1 MNPSPEVLTS
11 PQGRNVTSDRD
22 IVQRRYEELH
32 PLDQDAQNSV
42 ARLLNA
48 TSLSQVNQYLDE
60 LTKAFEQVTPQMPIE
75 ACTWMWNL
83 SLSAP
88 IVSRDWHQS
97 AWKID
102 HELNVKFLRLVFFHR
117 YPKLAAAEPPISTPE
132 MLEALAAPSHEAGEK
147 LLKPAPA
154 NPTDVQHVQTLKD
167 GYNHPYLRNDQI
179 VKPILECLSEYA
191 KNWKPEKYLAPYTAL
206 IGPSMSGK
214 TRFLMQLSENI
225 CVIYICL
232 RPHKSTGIPPRSVLA
247 DEFQL
252 EMNAPEILVHY
263 YRLLAALFDVVSDFF
278 STRTS
283 DHNEK
288 QLLLEW
294 SDYNHQ
300 HGGKL
305 ATQVRRAMEKIGEEG
320 PAASAAFKEN
330 LRKLA
335 TSTSFISNP
344 GLKILLGIDEAR
356 ALVEQG
362 SGDAQNLSYFRALCR
377 VLSKVPTQLNFFAIF
392 TDTTS
397 KVANFLPAL
406 QNDPSARPLP
416 DSEEDS
422 KELYAPIYDIAT
434 FDLKVSSSP
443 PETWDELLS
452 PRRLFSYGT
461 PFFRIYVET
470 VEKPPRS
477 LKPDVIAE
485 NVRKMAIGKLLCFP
499 CSSDA
504 LSKGQIFALLGCTI
518 QPQIFEASRLNS
530 ELVSSH
536 MAHCLYISDTRE
548 RLISEYPSQYTL
560 SMAANYFL
568 AEDDS
573 RLISCIKA
581 LTSFM
586 QQGLISSGN
595 SGELVSRIILLRAMQ
610 KAMLTSP
617 IRTKQPNI
625 TYGCSVRLAD
635 FLKALTGKEE
645 PTGEEK
651 TAEKSKPPRKST
663 RKSTGKST
671 SKPEQAGKDEST
683 GAEESVFQL
692 NMENVHQARLLK
704 EGRIFWNHFVQI
716 TYTPQPADFLNFL
729 YRGLAVQCKPDQR
742 GFDQMFTVYLAP
754 EDAESTLTK
763 DHISFCGVQAK
774 NGSFK
779 FPEEGPKWNSNYAEV
794 ELNCKIPY
802 LIILF
807 SFKTKSTTYELP
819 TIPQR
824 GSLIF
829 HGLDNI
835 ACLTPKISIAL
846 QELLSVDPDVRQFH
860 KDNKRIRRFVETT
873 RPCIYNCDHQEV
885 DLFHADKGVAIDQA
899 PNNPTL

>member
-422 KELYAPIYDIAT
+422 KELIHFWTLSGLVPHSQGYLLPSPMMDSTSRPTSLALPLNLGRPHQQTPVHPTTARQNPSPDPPSRRDSESSQSSEDEGSVAEASLPLSLDT
-434 FDLKVSSSP
+434 TSSAHHPDLSSRYHILRSFVPRSSSLP
-443 PETWDELLS
+443 
-452 PRRLFSYGT
+452 T
-461 PFFRIYVET
+461 PF
-470 VEKPPRS
+470 
-477 LKPDVIAE
+477 
-485 NVRKMAIGKLLCFP
+485 
-499 CSSDA
+499 
-504 LSKGQIFALLGCTI
+504 
-518 QPQIFEASRLNS
+518 
-530 ELVSSH
+530 
-536 MAHCLYISDTRE
+536 
-548 RLISEYPSQYTL
+548 
-560 SMAANYFL
+560 
-568 AEDDS
+568 
-573 RLISCIKA
+573 
-581 LTSFM
+581 
-586 QQGLISSGN
+586 
-595 SGELVSRIILLRAMQ
+595 
-610 KAMLTSP
+610 
-617 IRTKQPNI
+617 
-625 TYGCSVRLAD
+625 
-635 FLKALTGKEE
+635 
-645 PTGEEK
+645 
-651 TAEKSKPPRKST
+651 
-663 RKSTGKST
+663 
-671 SKPEQAGKDEST
+671 
-683 GAEESVFQL
+683 
-692 NMENVHQARLLK
+692 
-704 EGRIFWNHFVQI
+704 
-716 TYTPQPADFLNFL
+716 
-729 YRGLAVQCKPDQR
+729 
-742 GFDQMFTVYLAP
+742 
-754 EDAESTLTK
+754 
-763 DHISFCGVQAK
+763 
-774 NGSFK
+774 
-779 FPEEGPKWNSNYAEV
+779 
-794 ELNCKIPY
+794 
-802 LIILF
+802 
-807 SFKTKSTTYELP
+807 
-819 TIPQR
+819 
-824 GSLIF
+824 
-829 HGLDNI
+829 
-835 ACLTPKISIAL
+835 
-846 QELLSVDPDVRQFH
+846 
-860 KDNKRIRRFVETT
+860 
-873 RPCIYNCDHQEV
+873 
-885 DLFHADKGVAIDQA
+885 
-899 PNNPTL
+899 